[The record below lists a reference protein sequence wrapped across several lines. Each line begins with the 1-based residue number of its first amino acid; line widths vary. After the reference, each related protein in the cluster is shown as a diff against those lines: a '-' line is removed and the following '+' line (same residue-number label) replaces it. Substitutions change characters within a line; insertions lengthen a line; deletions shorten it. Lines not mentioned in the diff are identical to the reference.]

1 MYSTFLFQFS
11 MIQLK
16 VGRLKKW
23 NDTLVGRQRK
33 NDVTQQLQTKIF
45 LNGARGFLF
54 KFVVIGDV
62 SLTAVII

>member
-45 LNGARGFLF
+45 LNGFLF